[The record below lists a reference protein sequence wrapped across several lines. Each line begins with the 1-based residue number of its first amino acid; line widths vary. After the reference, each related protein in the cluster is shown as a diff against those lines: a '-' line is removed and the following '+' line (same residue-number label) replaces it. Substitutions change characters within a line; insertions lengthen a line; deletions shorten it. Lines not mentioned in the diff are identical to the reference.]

1 MFVCMNINIKIFIY
15 EEICRLSDFKADE
28 IARIC
33 NYWKGIDQRMKSYII
48 SDKVDLVTYKGKT
61 YIKSRPVAY
70 RMKNVLDL
78 NKQRIL
84 VSYFYDTDNHKVDIT
99 NSKQFEEICK
109 KLCINRGTAIHYL
122 RLKEI
127 LENYEVGSKKAK
139 VTKIWRPNTIISVRA
154 VHTITGEVVKSDTV
168 AKLSKSIGVSETSIR
183 KAINTGQIVKNW
195 KIIARHK
202 EQQ

>member
-1 MFVCMNINIKIFIY
+1 M
-15 EEICRLSDFKADE
+15 L
-28 IARIC
+28 
-33 NYWKGIDQRMKSYII
+33 KSYGNKIET
-48 SDKVDLVTYKGKT
+48 VEHNGKT

-70 RMKNVLDL
+70 RMQNVLSL
-78 NKQRIL
+78 EKQRVL
-84 VSYFYDTDNHKVDIT
+84 VYYFYDVDNHKVDIKNT
-99 NSKQFEEICK
+99 AQFEDVCR

-139 VTKIWRPNTIISVRA
+139 NTKIWRPGTIISVRA
-154 VHTITGEVVKSDTV
+154 VHTVTGEVVKSDTV
-168 AKLSKSIGVSETSIR
+168 SSLSKIIGVSETSIR
-183 KAINTGQIVKNW
+183 KSINTGIIVKNY

>member
-1 MFVCMNINIKIFIY
+1 
-15 EEICRLSDFKADE
+15 
-28 IARIC
+28 
-33 NYWKGIDQRMKSYII
+33 MKSYCKDIET
-48 SDKVDLVTYKGKT
+48 VEFKGKT

-78 NKQRIL
+78 RKQKVL
-84 VSYFYDTDNHKVDIT
+84 VYYFYDVDNHKVDIT
-99 NSKQFEEICK
+99 NSEQFESVCR

-139 VTKIWRPNTIISVRA
+139 ATKIWRPNTIISVRA
-154 VHTITGEVVKSDTV
+154 VHTVTGEIVKRNTV
-168 AKLSKSIGVSETSIR
+168 TNLAKVIGVSETSIR
-183 KAINTGQIVKNW
+183 KAINTGIIVKNW

-202 EQQ
+202 EQ

>member
-1 MFVCMNINIKIFIY
+1 
-15 EEICRLSDFKADE
+15 
-28 IARIC
+28 
-33 NYWKGIDQRMKSYII
+33 MKSYIV
-48 SDKVDLVTYKGKT
+48 SDKVDTVTYKDKE

-78 NKQRIL
+78 KKQRIL
-84 VSYFYDTDNHKVDIT
+84 VYYFYDVDNHKVDIT

-139 VTKIWRPNTIISVRA
+139 ATKIWRPNTIISVRA
-154 VHTITGEVVKSDTV
+154 VHTVTGETVKRNTV
-168 AKLSKSIGVSETSIR
+168 TNLAKVIGVSETSIR
-183 KAINTGQIVKNW
+183 KAINTGIVVKNYR
-195 KIIARHK
+195 IIARHK